1 MKRYYITFGSNQKFS
16 WMGGKDPLKTVLVIS
31 AKSEVEARKI
41 AFNELGG
48 KFSTVYNYLIDGIEN
63 IISLNVIKQE
73 RFDTLI
79 NKAKQEKSSTQEEI
93 RKLSAKIIE
102 LKRHSNHITKQLYK
116 KAIEE
121 LGFNIGCKVLNKRY
135 NENGFLRDVDFNGYL
150 DIVKI
155 KKDGTPSKISTGWC
169 MSVSALNSLEVIS
182 LWTESM

>member
-1 MKRYYITFGSNQKFS
+1 MNKEYYVTFGSSPTFS
-16 WMGGKDPLKTVLVIS
+16 WMNGKDPLKTVLVIS

-48 KFSTVYNYLIDGIEN
+48 KFSTVYDYLIDGIEN

-121 LGFNIGCKVLNKRY
+121 LGFIFGEKVFNKKY
-135 NENGFLRDVDFNGYL
+135 KEEGYLIDVDSNGYL
-150 DIVKI
+150 EIVKI
-155 KKDGTPSKISTGWC
+155 KKDRTPSKVSTGWY
-169 MSVSALNSLEVIS
+169 VTVFNLDSLEVVTS
-182 LWTESM
+182 